1 MKLYKYKKWK
11 IIIQINILIF
21 SYFICYARFNII
33 QHNLNNEYIRIEKYL
48 NKCNSFNDKEQK
60 KYLFSSSPKISIIT
74 PVYNSEKYI
83 IRLLKSIE
91 YQKFLN
97 LEILLIDD
105 FSNDKTI
112 ELIKKYQIV
121 DQRIK
126 LIENKKNKGTF
137 ICRNVGIMKSRGYYI
152 FLPDSDDILLENSLN
167 YFYNFALKYDYDFVR
182 FNAYIT
188 YGKSFFEKI
197 TNQLKQREILQ
208 PELSTYIFYGT
219 GFLLQVDYNI
229 WNKIIKREPL
239 IKALNSIDN
248 IYLNLYMTCHED
260 GLLNYIL
267 YRTAK
272 SSYFSKKFG
281 YYYIRNNYKNRK
293 SYYNFN
299 NMKFSF
305 IHIMN
310 VFNYSKNNKYEKD
323 MTNEIFKRLIKSK
336 KIRKR
341 LYLFT
346 KEFNFFINAIDILNE
361 NEFFLNK
368 YKKYLNDFK
377 KYFLKVMNKK

>member
-112 ELIKKYQIV
+112 ELIKKYQNV

-126 LIENKKNKGTF
+126 LKKKKKNKGT
-137 ICRNVGIMKSRGYYI
+137 
-152 FLPDSDDILLENSLN
+152 
-167 YFYNFALKYDYDFVR
+167 
-182 FNAYIT
+182 
-188 YGKSFFEKI
+188 
-197 TNQLKQREILQ
+197 
-208 PELSTYIFYGT
+208 
-219 GFLLQVDYNI
+219 
-229 WNKIIKREPL
+229 
-239 IKALNSIDN
+239 
-248 IYLNLYMTCHED
+248 
-260 GLLNYIL
+260 
-267 YRTAK
+267 
-272 SSYFSKKFG
+272 
-281 YYYIRNNYKNRK
+281 
-293 SYYNFN
+293 
-299 NMKFSF
+299 
-305 IHIMN
+305 
-310 VFNYSKNNKYEKD
+310 
-323 MTNEIFKRLIKSK
+323 
-336 KIRKR
+336 
-341 LYLFT
+341 
-346 KEFNFFINAIDILNE
+346 
-361 NEFFLNK
+361 
-368 YKKYLNDFK
+368 
-377 KYFLKVMNKK
+377 